1 MVERIEDLNLPNAVV
16 TRLIK
21 EAIPEGVAM
30 SKEARRAMTRAA
42 AVYVIYMTST
52 CTKLAHSQNHK
63 TISCANVYE
72 ALSQMELESFIEPL
86 NRDLEVYRTL
96 VREKKNRP
104 KNTTIEEEEEEEED
118 NEPTPDNSTA

>member
-21 EAIPEGVAM
+21 EAIPDGVAM

-42 AVYVIYMTST
+42 AVYVIYMTSI

-63 TISCANVYE
+63 TISAANVFD
-72 ALSQMELESFIEPL
+72 ALNQMELEQFIEPL
-86 NRDLEVYRTL
+86 KRDLEEYRRL
-96 VREKKNRP
+96 VREKKNRN
-104 KNTTIEEEEEEEED
+104 KNSVNEEAGEETEQTHER
-118 NEPTPDNSTA
+118 SSI